1 MDGGPMTGSWIIRV
15 AGQTY
20 GPYGWEQMRA
30 FAAERRLARQS
41 LVARDGET
49 EFRRADDEP
58 ELSAIFSP
66 AQPARETAVVQT
78 LRPEGS
84 ASFGRGEEQSRNGET
99 SHFVVIADMKSG
111 SIAKLEEAIATF
123 GPTHAIL
130 PQPWLLASED
140 SINAVRNLLV
150 QQLGKLDMLF
160 IVDAGNDKAAW
171 YNFGPEADARIRKIW
186 RSSPKLR
193 VAS

>member
-1 MDGGPMTGSWIIRV
+1 MTGSWIISV

-20 GPYGWEQMRA
+20 GPYSSEQMHA
-30 FAAERRLARQS
+30 FAAEGRLARQS
-41 LVARDGET
+41 LVARVGET
-49 EFRRADDEP
+49 DFRRAADEP

-66 AQPARETAVVQT
+66 AQPARETAVVQP
-78 LRPEGS
+78 LRQDGS

-123 GPTHAIL
+123 GPTYAIL
-130 PQPWLLASED
+130 PQAWLLVSEE

-160 IVDAGNDKAAW
+160 IVDAGHDKAAW
-171 YNFGPEADARIRKIW
+171 FNFGLEADARIRKIW
-186 RSSPKLR
+186 RSEPKLR